1 MKSIYKMDI
10 LPLDLQC
17 DILKRATILDLKENP
32 FKPKYKVGFTFGIN
46 AVITLE
52 WDNDLV
58 EDDPWG
64 FLDMIRHYYDKS
76 IEDYEDHIFKMVEEE
91 KNNYEPHV
99 SLESQLFSRFYQ
111 ENEHMLTFKFFIR
124 SGDTML
130 DQQDLEFFKSME
142 PHLDKGYIMY
152 QLVMLTQFLRDIYS
166 IEFLE
171 KYNEYVLREEGY
183 DETEW

>member
-52 WDNDLV
+52 WDNDIV

-111 ENEHMLTFKFFIR
+111 ENEHMLTFKFFVK
-124 SGDTML
+124 SGETVL
-130 DQQDLEFFKSME
+130 DHQDLEFFKSME

-152 QLVMLTQFLRDIYS
+152 QLVMLTQFLRDIYP

-171 KYNEYVLREEGY
+171 KYNESAMRIEGF

>member
-1 MKSIYKMDI
+1 MDI
-10 LPLDLQC
+10 LPLDLQYE
-17 DILKRATILDLKENP
+17 IRKRVIRT
-32 FKPKYKVGFTFGIN
+32 FKPQYKIGFTFGIN

-58 EDDPWG
+58 ESDPWE
-64 FLDMIRHYYDKS
+64 FLDWIRHRYEKS
-76 IEDYEDHIFKMVEEE
+76 IDDYEKHILRMVEEE
-91 KNNYEPHV
+91 KKNYEYHV
-99 SLESQLFSRFYQ
+99 GLESQLYSRFYQ

>member
-10 LPLDLQC
+10 LPLDLQYE
-17 DILKRATILDLKENP
+17 IRKRVIHS

-46 AVITLE
+46 TDITLE

-58 EDDPWG
+58 ESDPWE
-64 FLDMIRHYYDKS
+64 FLDWIRHRYEKS
-76 IEDYEDHIFKMVEEE
+76 IDDYEKRILRMVDEE
-91 KNNYEPHV
+91 KKNYEYHV
-99 SLESQLFSRFYQ
+99 GLESQLFSRFYQ
-111 ENEHMLTFKFFIR
+111 ENEHMLTFKFFIK
-124 SGDTML
+124 SGDTVL

-171 KYNEYVLREEGY
+171 KYHEYIMREEGY